1 MNIVNGDESY
11 PATPENSFF
20 FQSDNDLLDG
30 FYIDLDES
38 YIFISKHT
46 PEYRLIEKP
55 GQEEGILNIYEEGFE
70 PTEEPLLYI
79 VSALGRVIVRGAEQ
93 MCENPDVE
101 PLNLVKEE
109 LPEPKTGVESEFIRL
124 SNLVQDPD
132 VGSWLKSQYWKE
144 IDKLLDGRNERTQ

>member
-11 PATPENSFF
+11 PATPDNSFF

-38 YIFISKHT
+38 YLFISKHT

-55 GQEEGILNIYEEGFE
+55 GQDEGILNIYEEGFD
-70 PTEEPLLYI
+70 PTEEPFLYI
-79 VSALGRVIVRGAEQ
+79 ISALGRIVVAGAEQ

-101 PLNLVKEE
+101 PLHLVKEE
-109 LPEPKTGVESEFIRL
+109 LPEQKVGVEAEFLRL
-124 SNLVQDPD
+124 SNLLKDPD
-132 VGSWLKSQYWKE
+132 VGSYLKQTYWE
-144 IDKLLDGRNERTQ
+144 EMNNLLDGRHESL